1 MNSGEA
7 AVRCQVD
14 ASAVERKLGAA
25 RTNGDD
31 GGAQPRPRRG
41 PRIAVPCRRAAPSAE
56 WNALLPHSR
65 SVPMSVLRFVL
76 LFVLLLAGAPASAA
90 TSRSQASRD
99 GEATLQA
106 RTDLLGAEAARQGTG
121 LELTRIRE
129 DRLRDITSSAG
140 AVGLSGR
147 TSRCLVSRAGRR
159 SLSPPSVPPA
169 PALLDRLPYDATA
182 PPAFV

>member
-1 MNSGEA
+1 
-7 AVRCQVD
+7 
-14 ASAVERKLGAA
+14 
-25 RTNGDD
+25 
-31 GGAQPRPRRG
+31 
-41 PRIAVPCRRAAPSAE
+41 
-56 WNALLPHSR
+56 
-65 SVPMSVLRFVL
+65 MSVLRFVL

-147 TSRCLVSRAGRR
+147 TSRYLASRAGRR